1 MSDGGADAFSVRE
14 LARSLAHPEF
24 VSGFERS
31 TTARANHR
39 STIPT
44 GQRLIYFGCAFRTV
58 KLGLRALF
66 VFLVV
71 RLRHSNAI

>member
-1 MSDGGADAFSVRE
+1 MGENLS
-14 LARSLAHPEF
+14 HPEF

-66 VFLVV
+66 VFLLF

>member
-1 MSDGGADAFSVRE
+1 MSDGGTDLS
-14 LARSLAHPEF
+14 HPEF

-31 TTARANHR
+31 TTSGTNHR

-44 GQRLIYFGCAFRTV
+44 SQRLVYFGCAFGAI

-66 VFLVV
+66 AFLVV